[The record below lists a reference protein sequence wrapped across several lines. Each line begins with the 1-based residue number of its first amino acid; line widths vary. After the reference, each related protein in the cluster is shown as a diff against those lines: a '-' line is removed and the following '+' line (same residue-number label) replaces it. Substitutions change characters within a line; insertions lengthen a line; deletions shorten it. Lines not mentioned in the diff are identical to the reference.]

1 MRRRQTTLGCLE
13 NSENLIDA
21 EHSSFLIN
29 LIDAEHSSF
38 LINLIDAEHSSFLI
52 QQFFQMPH
60 PIQNL

>member
-29 LIDAEHSSF
+29 LIDAEHSS
-38 LINLIDAEHSSFLI
+38 